1 VVRST
6 KAGSTANVKAGIFP
20 GLTTVTGR
28 LANPPTASHKPAF
41 SSTGSSSLAF
51 WVSTTCAYQG
61 LRTTFSLNVPTTV
74 DYPIAVAVTNST
86 VNPHYRAKIYVNG
99 YQFGHYVNAI
109 GPQTNF
115 PIRKWHLCHPHTLGR
130 SP

>member
-1 VVRST
+1 V
-6 KAGSTANVKAGIFP
+6 
-20 GLTTVTGR
+20 
-28 LANPPTASHKPAF
+28 
-41 SSTGSSSLAF
+41 
-51 WVSTTCAYQG
+51 
-61 LRTTFSLNVPTTV
+61 LRTTFALNVPTTV

-115 PIRKWHLCHPHTLGR
+115 PIRE
-130 SP
+130 